1 MICKD
6 PDLKFKTVMRQLR
19 KDRGKTQIEVAK
31 DLKIDPAKYR
41 RMENISSGQSVTLKE
56 CADIMQYYNVES
68 GMREIMVFL
77 SKEDR
82 EKIIGRVKK
91 TCDFLESIL
100 SGDITVRQLR
110 ADANDLANRYQQ
122 TKENLNL

>member
-41 RMENISSGQSVTLKE
+41 RMENISSCQSVTLKE

-82 EKIIGRVKK
+82 EKIIGRIKR
-91 TCDFLESIL
+91 TCEFLESIL
-100 SGDITVRQLR
+100 SCDITVRQLR